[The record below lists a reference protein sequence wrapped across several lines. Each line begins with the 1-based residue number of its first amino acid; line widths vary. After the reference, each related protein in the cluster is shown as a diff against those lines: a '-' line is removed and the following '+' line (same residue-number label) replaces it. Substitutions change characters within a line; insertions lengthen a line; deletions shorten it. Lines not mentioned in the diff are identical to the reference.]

1 MTAWLIRLF
10 VPNRDQ
16 VSNPQVRAAYG
27 TLAAVTG
34 IIVNVLLAAGK
45 FLIGLISGAM
55 IGFLSQLWI
64 IGWIFSLIGAVAELY
79 VLVGVILTVLS
90 FTQVL
95 K

>member
-1 MTAWLIRLF
+1 MDFLKTVFPLSFRPIDTKAFIVTLLI
-10 VPNRDQ
+10 
-16 VSNPQVRAAYG
+16 YG
-27 TLAAVTG
+27 
-34 IIVNVLLAAGK
+34 
-45 FLIGLISGAM
+45 LIGLISGAM
-55 IGFLSQLWI
+55 IGFLSRLWI